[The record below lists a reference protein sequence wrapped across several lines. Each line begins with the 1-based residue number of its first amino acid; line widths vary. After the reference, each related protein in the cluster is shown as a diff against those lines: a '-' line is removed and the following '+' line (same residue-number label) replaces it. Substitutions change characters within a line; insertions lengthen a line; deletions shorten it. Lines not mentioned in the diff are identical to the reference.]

1 MKRKLLATLLAV
13 CLFCAMAGRFPL
25 SAEEGFEPDRNNYV
39 DVEAID
45 LSLHGE
51 TSGDFTPVYIFDNP
65 FHGVD
70 TSQGVVFEFYARP
83 TWEVHE
89 LGTIFAIQGTEDYDG
104 RIYFTPGSYFG
115 FNSAGFGGY
124 FDANLYNYKIVDD
137 YIKEGAKIRIELSS
151 TGFCV
156 YSNDELCYDQ
166 SILADASKGAG
177 DYTAE
182 SDFAPV
188 LTWLSGA
195 QTLYFGYGSWWNTT
209 NGCEANINLSDVS
222 FRLADGTEL
231 FSQLQADA
239 ELLERLGGSVD
250 LKNESTD
257 FKDAWAQITD
267 VEVDVFDI
275 NAVQYEAKSLLPTMV
290 TIVAVVAV
298 AAVGVVIA
306 AMKKRHYDDI

>member
-1 MKRKLLATLLAV
+1 MKRKLLAALLCV
-13 CLFCAMAGRFPL
+13 SLFCAMAGRSQL
-25 SAEEGFEPDRNNYV
+25 TAEGFEPDKNNYV

-65 FHGVD
+65 FHGAD
-70 TSQGVVFEFYARP
+70 TAQGVVFEFYVKP

-115 FNSAGFGGY
+115 FNSGGFGGY

-137 YIKEGAKIRIELSS
+137 YIKEGAKIRIELSAA
-151 TGFCV
+151 GFAV
-156 YSNDELCYDQ
+156 YADDVLCYDQ
-166 SILADASKGAG
+166 SILADASRAAG

-188 LTWLSGA
+188 LTWLAGA

-209 NGCEANINLSDVS
+209 NGCEANANLSDVS
-222 FRLADGTEL
+222 FRLADGTEV
-231 FSQLQADA
+231 FGQLQADK
-239 ELLERLGGSVD
+239 ELVERLGGSVD
-250 LKNESTD
+250 LKNESTN
-257 FKDAWAQITD
+257 FRDAWAQITD
-267 VEVDVFDI
+267 VEVEIFDI
-275 NAVQYEAKSLLPTMV
+275 NAVHYEAKSLLPVMAAAV
-290 TIVAVVAV
+290 AVLAVAAVAVVA
-298 AAVGVVIA
+298 AAL
-306 AMKKRHYDDI
+306 KKRHYDDI

>member
-1 MKRKLLATLLAV
+1 MKRKLFAALFAV
-13 CLFCAMAGRFPL
+13 CLSCAMAGRFSL
-25 SAEEGFEPDRNNYV
+25 SAEGFEPDKNNYV

-45 LSLHGE
+45 LSLHAE

-65 FHGVD
+65 FYGAD
-70 TSQGVVFEFYARP
+70 TAQGVVFEFYAKP
-83 TWEVHE
+83 TWEVNE
-89 LGTIFAIQGTEDYDG
+89 LGTIFAIQGTEEYDG

-137 YIKEGAKIRIELSS
+137 YIKDGAKIRIELSA

-156 YSNDELCYDQ
+156 YANDVPCYDQ
-166 SILADASKGAG
+166 SILADASRAAG

-222 FRLADGTEL
+222 FRLMDGTEL
-231 FSQLQADA
+231 FGQLKADK

-250 LKNESTD
+250 LKNESTN

-267 VEVDVFDI
+267 VDVEIFDLD
-275 NAVQYEAKSLLPTMV
+275 AVQYPAKSILPTMV
-290 TIVAVVAV
+290 TVVAVVAV
-298 AAVGVVIA
+298 AAVGVVA
-306 AMKKRHYDDI
+306 AAVKKRHYDDI

>member
-1 MKRKLLATLLAV
+1 MKRKLLAALLAV
-13 CLFCAMAGRFPL
+13 CLFCATAGLL
-25 SAEEGFEPDRNNYV
+25 SLAAEGFEPNKNNYV

-70 TSQGVVFEFYARP
+70 TSQGVVFEFYAKP

-115 FNSAGFGGY
+115 FNSEGFGGY

-137 YIKEGAKIRIELSS
+137 YIKDGAKIRIELSAA
-151 TGFCV
+151 GFSV
-156 YSNDELCYDQ
+156 YANDEFCYDQ
-166 SILADASKGAG
+166 SILANEMKASG

-231 FSQLQADA
+231 FSQLQADK
-239 ELLERLGGSVD
+239 ELIESLGGSVD
-250 LKNESTD
+250 LKNESTN
-257 FKDAWAQITD
+257 FADAWAQITD
-267 VEVDVFDI
+267 VEVELFDI
-275 NAVQYEAKSLLPTMV
+275 DAVQYPAQSIFPVMI
-290 TIVAVVAV
+290 TIVAALAVLAVV
-298 AAVGVVIA
+298 VVIA
-306 AMKKRHYDDI
+306 ATKKHHYDDI